1 MTSLEDSSC
10 NHFSNGTYAK
20 KVDFGVGCQEG
31 QTFSLEEGLTGQVV
45 RDRSTVILRTY
56 SDVAKGH
63 ISPDDPRWN
72 CAVIGV
78 PIQWDERVI
87 GTCIIFWANPERVFT
102 PDDAALAELFA
113 SHAAIAL
120 KNSELHALASEREQE
135 AAIGAERER
144 AVRDVHE
151 TIGRSLAAL
160 LLSLEDADKA
170 FRQDGLDTT
179 ASQHI
184 GTARN
189 IAHDALAETRR
200 TILRM
205 GPASLAGR
213 DPRVAVAEELT

>member
-87 GTCIIFWANPERVFT
+87 GTCIIFGANPERVFT
-102 PDDAALAELFA
+102 PDDAALTRLSARTGSTPQHPSTLEPPGTLPTMRWRK
-113 SHAAIAL
+113 HAA
-120 KNSELHALASEREQE
+120 Q
-135 AAIGAERER
+135 
-144 AVRDVHE
+144 
-151 TIGRSLAAL
+151 
-160 LLSLEDADKA
+160 
-170 FRQDGLDTT
+170 F
-179 ASQHI
+179 
-184 GTARN
+184 
-189 IAHDALAETRR
+189 
-200 TILRM
+200 
-205 GPASLAGR
+205 
-213 DPRVAVAEELT
+213 